1 MSSIRQRI
9 ARLAERLPEPSTET
23 TLGAVAL
30 GLRNRLVPEP
40 EVPPLGPDERLEG
53 RTVLVTGAS
62 AGIGFA
68 VAQQLAARGARL
80 LLACR
85 SGFPEVGEAV
95 NAAARYGG
103 SATMLH
109 VDLAELASI
118 ESLVQRLGETLAGD
132 TLDAVVLN
140 AGLVPSRARR
150 TGAGFELMFMVNYL
164 ANPALLRGLLDG
176 GLLRPDAARPPR
188 VVVVSSET
196 HRSVEPRDPSRVGH
210 FVDYGATGSMAE
222 YSQTKLLLSA
232 WAMDEARRHRTPA
245 GQPTLAVFHCCPGAV
260 ATKIA
265 RDAPAFVQPALDAV
279 MRRLFMSPEEGA
291 FPVTYLTCARALEGR
306 SGVYLHVRTEKP
318 AAPATEDA
326 AYGAGLRA
334 ATAALLER
342 GHAPGAPGRNS

>member
-1 MSSIRQRI
+1 MSSLRQRI
-9 ARLAERLPEPSTET
+9 AGLAERLPEPSTET

-40 EVPPLGPDERLEG
+40 ELPALRTDERLEG
-53 RTVLVTGAS
+53 RTVLITGAS

-68 VAQQLAARGARL
+68 VAKQLAARGARL

-95 NAAARYGG
+95 NAAARFGG

-109 VDLAELASI
+109 VDLAELPSI
-118 ESLVQRLGETLAGD
+118 ASLVERLQAELAGE

-140 AGLVPSRARR
+140 AGLVPSKARR
-150 TGAGFELMFMVNYL
+150 TSAGFELMFMVNYL
-164 ANPALLRGLLDG
+164 ANPALLGALLER

-196 HRSVEPRDPSRVGH
+196 HRSVEPRNAAEVGRY
-210 FVDYGATGSMAE
+210 VDYGATGSMAE

-232 WAMDEARRHRTPA
+232 WAMHEARRHRTPD
-245 GQPTLAVFHCCPGAV
+245 GQPTLAVHHCCPGAV

-291 FPVTYLTCARALEGR
+291 FPVTYLTCAEALEGR
-306 SGVYLHVRTEKP
+306 TGVYVHVRTEKP

-326 AYGAGLRA
+326 AYGEALRA
-334 ATAALLER
+334 ATDALLE
-342 GHAPGAPGRNS
+342 GGAPGRSR